1 MKNDNS
7 TKRVVQHLRRSVA
20 ASAAGQRLPSVREL
34 MAKLNVS
41 PLTVRRA
48 FQELVALGL
57 IDARPGHGTFV
68 AKLRA
73 PVTSGNFSWQSLAL
87 GPAQVSDAAIRAL
100 LATPPPDG
108 VNLGGGYLPDD
119 LQALAQLSAAMARV
133 SRRPGVWARMPAQG
147 IEPLR
152 MWFAQELGGTVG
164 AHDVIV
170 APGSQ
175 AGISA
180 VFRALVAPG
189 APLLVESPT
198 YVGAVV
204 AARALGLPLV
214 PIPTDGAGVV
224 PAALADAFART
235 GARVFYC
242 QPTFANPSGTTL
254 DSTRRREVL
263 DIVTR
268 AGAFLIEDDWGRDF
282 GIDAPP
288 PAPLATAD
296 PDGHVV
302 YLRSLTKSAAPGL
315 RISAIVARGG
325 AMTRLLAART
335 IADFFISGTIQET
348 ALELVTSP
356 AWPRHLRGL
365 RTALRTRRDVLVGE
379 LRSAL
384 GEGCLGS
391 VPAGGLH
398 LWVRLPDHVDDAE
411 LAARAR
417 VAGVVVS
424 AGQQWFPAEATGA
437 FLRLSFATAAPDAI
451 PGAVAKIARL
461 LRA

>member
-1 MKNDNS
+1 
-7 TKRVVQHLRRSVA
+7 
-20 ASAAGQRLPSVREL
+20 
-34 MAKLNVS
+34 
-41 PLTVRRA
+41 
-48 FQELVALGL
+48 
-57 IDARPGHGTFV
+57 
-68 AKLRA
+68 
-73 PVTSGNFSWQSLAL
+73 
-87 GPAQVSDAAIRAL
+87 
-100 LATPPPDG
+100 
-108 VNLGGGYLPDD
+108 
-119 LQALAQLSAAMARV
+119 
-133 SRRPGVWARMPAQG
+133 
-147 IEPLR
+147 
-152 MWFAQELGGTVG
+152 
-164 AHDVIV
+164 
-170 APGSQ
+170 
-175 AGISA
+175 
-180 VFRALVAPG
+180 
-189 APLLVESPT
+189 
-198 YVGAVV
+198 
-204 AARALGLPLV
+204 
-214 PIPTDGAGVV
+214 
-224 PAALADAFART
+224 
-235 GARVFYC
+235 VFYC

>member
-20 ASAAGQRLPSVREL
+20 ASEAGARLPSVREL
-34 MAKLNVS
+34 MAQLNVS

-48 FQELVALGL
+48 FQELVASGV

-68 AKLRA
+68 AQLRA
-73 PVTSGNFSWQSLAL
+73 PMTSGDFGWQSLAL

-100 LATPPPDG
+100 LAPPPPDG

-119 LQALAQLSAAMARV
+119 LQALPQLSAAMARV
-133 SRRPGVWARMPAQG
+133 SRRPGVWGRMPAQG

-152 MWFAQELGGTVG
+152 MWFAQELGGTTG

-198 YVGAVV
+198 YVGAIV
-204 AARALGLPLV
+204 AARAIGLPLV
-214 PIPTDGAGVV
+214 PIPTDAGGVV
-224 PAALADAFART
+224 PEALEEAFART

-242 QPTFANPSGTTL
+242 QPTFSNPSGTTL
-254 DSTRRREVL
+254 DATRRRDVL

-288 PAPLATAD
+288 PAPLASAD
-296 PDGHVV
+296 PDGHGV

-315 RISAIVARGG
+315 RISAIIAKGG
-325 AMTRLLAART
+325 AMARLLAART

-365 RTALRTRRDVLVGE
+365 RTALRTRRDVLVGA

-384 GEGCLGS
+384 GEGCLAS

-398 LWVRLPDHVDDAE
+398 LWVRLPDHVDDAD
-411 LAARAR
+411 LATRAR
-417 VAGVVVS
+417 GAGVVVS
-424 AGQQWFPAEATGA
+424 AGQQWFPAEATGV
-437 FLRLSFATAAPDAI
+437 FLRLSFATAAPDVLS
-451 PGAVAKIARL
+451 GAVGRIARL